1 MKRFFRYTAVIIVC
15 VLLFN
20 EIQSQ
25 TGSST
30 TCITIRGNKIDGRF
44 KQAHLLDIHPNIADT
59 TQPEL
64 VAAAWTCNGQGF
76 PTCNSRG
83 VFRYELAEIPTDA
96 LIISAR
102 LYLYA
107 KVNNINGNPGS
118 PTFGTS
124 NTALLQKVT
133 APWSLSTIT
142 WNNQPTITSTGQIV
156 LPQSTSTTQ
165 NYIADVKDV
174 VQEWVTDPSS
184 NNGWLFRLQTE
195 SFYNSMIFHSGSIS
209 DTSLQPK
216 LEICYVRAVTLPT
229 GCLTIRG
236 NKVDGKFRQA
246 HLFDIFPNNA
256 DTTQPELVAAA
267 WTCNGQGFP
276 TCNSRG
282 VFRYDLSEIPVNAV
296 VTSAKLYLYAKTN
309 NLNGNPGSP
318 TFGNNNT
325 ALLQKVVSPWTLS
338 TITWNNQPSVT
349 TAQQVFLPQSSSSAQ
364 NYVADVKDVVQSWVI
379 DPSTNYGWLFRLQT
393 ENFYNSMIFH
403 SGSTTDTT
411 LQPKLEVCYYL
422 NPPLG
427 TNPVSGGSGSGFHKL
442 SVYPNPTR
450 GAINL
455 NIVSEIE
462 DFAEITILD
471 MYSSKILFRMPKRQ
485 IAKGENI
492 ISFNAGSQLSAYRYY
507 LIKVRFSNEEQTVK
521 IFSVK

>member
-1 MKRFFRYTAVIIVC
+1 MNRIFKYYIAIISC
-15 VLLFN
+15 ILLFN

-30 TCITIRGNKIDGRF
+30 TCVTIRGNRVDGKF
-44 KQAHLLDIHPNIADT
+44 KQAHLFDVFPNIADT

-64 VAAAWTCNGQGF
+64 VAAAWTCSGQGA

-83 VFRYELAEIPTDA
+83 VFRYELSEIPTDA
-96 LIISAR
+96 LIISAK

-107 KVNNINGNPGS
+107 KTNNLNGNPGS
-118 PTFGTS
+118 PTFGTN
-124 NTALLQKVT
+124 NTALLRKVT
-133 APWSLSTIT
+133 TPWTLSGIS
-142 WNNQPTITSTGQIV
+142 WNNQPSSTTTGQV
-156 LPQSTSTTQ
+156 ALPQSTNTAQ
-165 NYIADVKDV
+165 NYIVDVKDQ
-174 VQEWVTDPSS
+174 VQEWVTNPAT

-195 SFYNSMIFHSGSIS
+195 SFYNSMIFHSGSTS
-209 DTSLQPK
+209 DTTLQPK
-216 LEICYVRAVTLPT
+216 IEICYVRAVTLPT
-229 GCLTIRG
+229 GCLSIRG
-236 NKVDGKFRQA
+236 NRTDGKFQQA
-246 HLFDIFPNNA
+246 HMFDIFPNIA

-296 VTSAKLYLYAKTN
+296 VTSAKLHLYAKTN
-309 NLNGNPGSP
+309 NLNGNPGNP

-325 ALLQKVVSPWTLS
+325 VLLQKVVSPWALS

-349 TAQQVFLPQSSSSAQ
+349 TAQQVYLPQSTSTAQ
-364 NYVADVKDVVQSWVI
+364 NYIVDVKDVVQDWVI

-393 ENFYNSMIFH
+393 ESFYNSMIFH
-403 SGSTTDTT
+403 SGSTADTT

-427 TNPVSGGSGSGFHKL
+427 TNPVSGGTGSGFHKVN
-442 SVYPNPTR
+442 VYPNPTR

-455 NIVSEIE
+455 NITSEQ
-462 DFAEITILD
+462 DDYADITILD
-471 MYSSKILFRMPKRQ
+471 MYSSKMLFRIPNRQ
-485 IAKGENI
+485 IVKGENI
-492 ISFNAGSQLSAYRYY
+492 ISFNPGSQLAAYRYY
-507 LIKVRFSNEEQTVK
+507 LVKVRFSNEEQTVK
-521 IFSVK
+521 IFSIK